1 MSMIDLLV
9 NQLRGRIA
17 HGTVVKNN
25 DNSISMILTEEDVKE
40 IILRSAM
47 NTRTP
52 TPVPVNI
59 LENLISVRIDKGR
72 IEVKIKV
79 I

>member
-17 HGTVVKNN
+17 HGTVVKNP
-25 DNSISMILTEEDVKE
+25 DNSISMILTEDDVKE